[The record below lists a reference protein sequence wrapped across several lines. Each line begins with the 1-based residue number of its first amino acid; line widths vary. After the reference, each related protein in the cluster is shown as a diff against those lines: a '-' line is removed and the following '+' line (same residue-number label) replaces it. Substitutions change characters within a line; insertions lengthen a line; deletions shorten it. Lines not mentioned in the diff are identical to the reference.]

1 MSIINYK
8 KQFKNK
14 KTICVH
20 KKSIGSIQF
29 GYYGIKSMAYGI
41 LNASQIE
48 SIRRL
53 VIRISKRNLKLIIR
67 LYFYNPL
74 TFKPLL
80 SRMGK
85 GVGNIKL
92 WVTYIKTGSV
102 FLEFSGINSSI
113 AIKIFNKIY
122 HRLPFK
128 TKFIIRDNIYCNY
141 I

>member
-8 KQFKNK
+8 KRFKNK
-14 KTICVH
+14 KIIYVY

-29 GYYGIKSMAYGI
+29 GYYGIKSLGYGI
-41 LNASQIE
+41 LNATQIE

-85 GVGNIKL
+85 GVGNIKV
-92 WVTYIKTGSV
+92 WVAYIKIGSI
-102 FLEFSGINSSI
+102 FLEFSGINNNM
-113 AIKIFNKIY
+113 ATKIFNKIY
-122 HRLPFK
+122 YRLPFK
-128 TKFIIRDNIYCNY
+128 TKFIRRDNVYYSHI
-141 I
+141 